1 MVSRE
6 IRDTEWSECRALVGC
21 VRGVGHCWLRLCC
34 VIAGNRLDRPELTL
48 TPRVI
53 PRAGLVRLLLLLK
66 WLWPR
71 LQW

>member
-1 MVSRE
+1 MQGPGWVRE
-6 IRDTEWSECRALVGC
+6 RCRPLLAQIV
-21 VRGVGHCWLRLCC
+21 LCYRC
-34 VIAGNRLDRPELTL
+34 EPAVNRLDRPELTL
-48 TPRVI
+48 TARVI